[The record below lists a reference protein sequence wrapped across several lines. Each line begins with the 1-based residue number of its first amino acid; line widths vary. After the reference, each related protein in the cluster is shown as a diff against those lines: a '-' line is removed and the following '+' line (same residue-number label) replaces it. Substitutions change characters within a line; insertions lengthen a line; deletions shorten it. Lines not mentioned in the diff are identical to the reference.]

1 MDDARNVA
9 KNGEKDVD
17 EEVGIAA
24 TLQEHT
30 QRREDNGKNDLADI
44 TVGCQRSAHSSP
56 AFMLKPWGTVAQRS
70 QRRKFAGCVGT
81 W

>member
-1 MDDARNVA
+1 MDNTRNVA

-17 EEVGIAA
+17 QEVGIAA

-30 QRREDNGKNDLADI
+30 QRGEDDGKNDLANI
-44 TVGCQRSAHSSP
+44 TVGRQRSAHTFS
-56 AFMLKPWGTVAQRS
+56 AFMLKPSETVAQCS